1 MLCQSLP
8 KHVLDNISTFSSSS
22 DDIWDYSNE
31 KYGNPEVVAREV
43 VGELMSLDSRRLG
56 SKFMGKFC
64 TMVQDTHTLLSSIDE
79 QDWLISNRAVS
90 ELEGKLPREEKL
102 EWAKLYCTVDGG
114 TKFKKFL
121 NFLKLR
127 KSVRV

>member
-102 EWAKLYCTVDGG
+102 EWAKIYCTVESV
-114 TKFKKFL
+114 TKF
-121 NFLKLR
+121 
-127 KSVRV
+127 